1 MMKFSVPLT
10 LGRFALGSL
19 VGLALPIMAGASAQA
34 AEPTTAALPRQI
46 VIGLDL
52 SKSNPLVSD
61 KGYAARVAERLK
73 GELAD
78 LPIRSRVIVRTFG
91 VYNATSNHL
100 KIDQVISGRARP
112 EDVAEGISKL
122 VANLPAL
129 VAQGK
134 LKAQMKTNIV
144 PFLETMS
151 HVIDCSAMT
160 TKVIL
165 LTDGAEDS
173 EYGKL
178 TRRGGSLPM
187 PGTAL
192 YEGCEQLQVL
202 GIGQGFNSPKT
213 TARFQVAWK
222 NWSQGAGFENFL
234 GLYDW

>member
-1 MMKFSVPLT
+1 MIFS
-10 LGRFALGSL
+10 RALGCLFGAS
-19 VGLALPIMAGASAQA
+19 LALTAGS
-34 AEPTTAALPRQI
+34 TAHAMEQTSGTSPRQI

-61 KGYAARVAERLK
+61 KGYAARVAERLS
-73 GELAD
+73 GELSN

-91 VYNATSNHL
+91 IYNATSNHL
-100 KIDQVISGRARP
+100 KIDQTISGRARP
-112 EDVAEGISKL
+112 EDVADGISKL

-151 HVIDCSAMT
+151 HVVDCSSME
-160 TKVIL
+160 TKIIL

-178 TRRGGSLPM
+178 TRRGGSLPV
-187 PGTAL
+187 PSERL
-192 YEGCEQLQVL
+192 YDGCDQLQVL

-222 NWSQGAGFENFL
+222 TWSQGAGFNDFV

>member
-1 MMKFSVPLT
+1 MTFSVPLM
-10 LGRFALGSL
+10 LARFALGSL
-19 VGLALPIMAGASAQA
+19 LGTALPIGVATSAQA
-34 AEPTTAALPRQI
+34 GEQTTAAMPRQI
-46 VIGLDL
+46 LIGLDL

-73 GELAD
+73 GELVN

-100 KIDQVISGRARP
+100 KIDQVISSRARP

-134 LKAQMKTNIV
+134 LQAQMKTNIV

-151 HVIDCSAMT
+151 HVIDCSAMA

-178 TRRGGSLPM
+178 TRRGGSLPV
-187 PGTAL
+187 PRTAL

-213 TARFQVAWK
+213 TAHFQVAWK
-222 NWSQGAGFENFL
+222 NWSQGAGFEDFV

>member
-1 MMKFSVPLT
+1 MIFSRSFGCLFGAT
-10 LGRFALGSL
+10 
-19 VGLALPIMAGASAQA
+19 LALTGATTAQAVEQAGA
-34 AEPTTAALPRQI
+34 TAPRQI

-61 KGYAARVAERLK
+61 KGYAARVAERLS
-73 GELAD
+73 GELSN

-100 KIDQVISGRARP
+100 KIDQTISGRARP

-151 HVIDCSAMT
+151 HVIDCSAME

-178 TRRGGSLPM
+178 TRRGGSLPV
-187 PGTAL
+187 PGSAL

-222 NWSQGAGFENFL
+222 SWSQGAGFNNFI

>member
-1 MMKFSVPLT
+1 MMFSRPFACVWSVALAMT
-10 LGRFALGSL
+10 LAMT
-19 VGLALPIMAGASAQA
+19 LALTVGAAVQA
-34 AEPTTAALPRQI
+34 AEPAKGAAPRQV

-61 KGYAARVAERLK
+61 DGYAARVAERLSR
-73 GELAD
+73 ELSA

-100 KIDQVISGRARP
+100 KIDQTISGRARP

-129 VAQGK
+129 VSQGK

-151 HVIDCSAMT
+151 HVVDCSAME

-178 TRRGGSLPM
+178 TRRGGSLPA
-187 PGTAL
+187 PRQRL
-192 YEGCEQLQVL
+192 YDGCDQLQVL

-213 TARFQVAWK
+213 TAHFQEAWK
-222 NWSQGAGFENFL
+222 GWSQGAGFASFI

>member
-1 MMKFSVPLT
+1 MFSRPFACLWGVT
-10 LGRFALGSL
+10 LAMT
-19 VGLALPIMAGASAQA
+19 IGAAAQA
-34 AEPTTAALPRQI
+34 AKPAKGAAPRQI

-61 KGYAARVAERLK
+61 GGYAARVAERLS
-73 GELAD
+73 GELLA

-100 KIDQVISGRARP
+100 KIDQTISGRARP
-112 EDVAEGISKL
+112 EDVADGISKL

-129 VAQGK
+129 VSQGK

-151 HVIDCSAMT
+151 HVVDCSAMA

-178 TRRGGSLPM
+178 TRRGGSLPA
-187 PGTAL
+187 PRQRL
-192 YEGCEQLQVL
+192 YDGCDQLQVL

-213 TARFQVAWK
+213 TAHFQKAWK
-222 NWSQGAGFENFL
+222 GWSQGAGFETFI